1 VKTPA
6 HTAHAEAGDERAA
19 LVGSNRMELLLF
31 QAGGGGEV
39 YGINVFKVRE
49 VCEYRPVTAMPNSA
63 PGMEGILSLRG
74 SIVPVINLAASL
86 GLPTSGPGGKLI
98 VTEFTSGTQAFH
110 VDAVDRIVRVAWDT
124 VRAPRGVMASGAA
137 LVTAITRLEDDT
149 LVSILDVEQ
158 IVAGV
163 LGEDEAPELAAL
175 DPGRALPVFFA
186 DDSPLARKRIAQVL
200 DQLGLPHQHAANGL
214 EAWQRL
220 DALAAQSDGSLNSPL
235 HTRLGLVL
243 VDAEMPEMD
252 GYVLTRKIKGDR
264 RFDRVPVLMHS
275 SLSSIAN
282 RKLGQQVGVDAY
294 VAKFHFEEL
303 ANAITTMLEHRKE
316 AA

>member
-1 VKTPA
+1 MRTPA
-6 HTAHAEAGDERAA
+6 LTAHAEAGDQRGAPA
-19 LVGSNRMELLLF
+19 GSNRMELLLF
-31 QAGGGGEV
+31 QAGGGEV

-49 VCEYRPVTAMPNSA
+49 VCEYRAVTAMPNSA
-63 PGMEGILSLRG
+63 AGLEGILSLRG
-74 SIVPVINLAASL
+74 SIVPVINLAACL
-86 GLPTSGPGGKLI
+86 GLPASAAGGKLI
-98 VTEFTSGTQAFH
+98 VTEFTSGTQALH
-110 VDAVDRIVRVAWDT
+110 VDAVDRIVRVAWDA
-124 VRAPRGVMASGAA
+124 VRAPRGVMAAGAA
-137 LVTAITRLEDDT
+137 VTAITRLEDDT

-163 LGEDEAPELAAL
+163 LGEEEGPELAAL

-200 DQLGLPHQHAANGL
+200 DQLGVPHQHAANGV

-220 DALAAQSDGSLNSPL
+220 DALAAQSPVPL

-252 GYVLTRKIKGDR
+252 GYVLTRRIKGDR

-303 ANAITTMLEHRKE
+303 ANAITAMLEHRKE